1 MFINFFLKVK
11 LKRFVT
17 TFVAGASLL
26 AGSYTQPILAGGTCD
41 DPDVQNPGTVFK
53 WTGPDSWKIWTTVRQ
68 SITSNNERKVA
79 FALKKLDLKAETE
92 LAKFVNTNV
101 KSGSKLTEKE
111 KANFVVGTD
120 DETSEDAIEGFD
132 EIVSEFSS
140 STEALLVGAQFI
152 SSCHTPGK
160 EVRLTRGINSESA
173 IGAQRIK
180 NQDFGGNSNST
191 NLGSPTKTYRR
202 DVNEGFSSYG
212 NFENF

>member
-92 LAKFVNTNV
+92 LAKFVKTKV
-101 KSGSKLTEKE
+101 AGGMSLSGEERESY
-111 KANFVVGTD
+111 AVNAAG
-120 DETSEDAIEGFD
+120 ETTEDATEGF
-132 EIVSEFSS
+132 ETII
-140 STEALLVGAQFI
+140 TELGSQADALLVGLQLIAE
-152 SSCHTPGK
+152 CYTPGK
-160 EVRLTRGINSESA
+160 ELRVTKGINSESA
-173 IGAQRIK
+173 IGAKRIE
-180 NQDFGGNSNST
+180 NQDFGEGYNST
-191 NLGSPTKTYRR
+191 NSTTKTFRR
-202 DVNEGFSSYG
+202 DVQEGYSSYG
-212 NFENF
+212 NFDNF